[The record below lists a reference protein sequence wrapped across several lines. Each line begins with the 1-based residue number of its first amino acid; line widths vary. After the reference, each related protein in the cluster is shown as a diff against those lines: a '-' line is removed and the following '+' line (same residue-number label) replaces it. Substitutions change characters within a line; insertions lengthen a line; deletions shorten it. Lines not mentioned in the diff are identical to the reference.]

1 MSPGASADASIRAD
15 DHPSGVANYV
25 RRRPEETLLYRVL
38 QNHWRPFLADLEA
51 GSDGAPLPRFIVEEI
66 EAYLRCGILAHGF
79 LRVRCEEC
87 GESRVVGLSCKRRG
101 FCPSCIGRR
110 MSDTAAHL
118 VDRVL
123 PHVPTRQ
130 WVLTVPHALR
140 FRLAFDPALTG
151 RVLGHFVRAVSSW
164 LRRRAR
170 RLGIKGTLKTGAVT
184 VIQRFDSAL
193 GLNVH
198 YHSTFLDGVYSRQ
211 RTKGPGASGWE
222 LVFHPTPAPRDEE
235 VAAVV
240 TRVCRAVLKDEDP
253 AADPA
258 GRDGP
263 TLSSIAQASIGLRVA
278 TGARRGLAVRRR
290 GRGPPPQ
297 RRGGYEIKGRRCA
310 QIEGFNLHANTRIA
324 ANDRSGLE
332 NLCRYMGRPP
342 LSDDRLAETSDGNLS
357 LKLKRPW
364 SDGTTHL
371 ILSPTELIE
380 KLLPLVPRPRAHLT
394 ATTECWPRRRDGGP
408 WSYRWPSRPTHLSRF
423 HRRNTTI
430 PCLQPS
436 PAGVDGRR
444 GLSS

>member
-1 MSPGASADASIRAD
+1 VSS
-15 DHPSGVANYV
+15 
-25 RRRPEETLLYRVL
+25 
-38 QNHWRPFLADLEA
+38 
-51 GSDGAPLPRFIVEEI
+51 
-66 EAYLRCGILAHGF
+66 
-79 LRVRCEEC
+79 
-87 GESRVVGLSCKRRG
+87 
-101 FCPSCIGRR
+101 
-110 MSDTAAHL
+110 
-118 VDRVL
+118 
-123 PHVPTRQ
+123 
-130 WVLTVPHALR
+130 
-140 FRLAFDPALTG
+140 
-151 RVLGHFVRAVSSW
+151 GHFVRAVSSW

-198 YHSTFLDGVYSRQ
+198 HHSTFLDGVYSRQ
-211 RTKGPGASGWE
+211 RTKGPGAGGWE

-240 TRVCRAVLKDEDP
+240 TRVCRAVLNDDDP
-253 AADPA
+253 DADLA
-258 GRDGP
+258 GRDEP

-278 TGARRGLAVRRR
+278 TGSRRGLAVRRT
-290 GRGPPPQ
+290 GPGQPP
-297 RRGGYEIKGRRCA
+297 RRTVGYEIKGRRCA

-394 ATTECWPRRRDGGP
+394 RYHGLCGAQHNPCYAERLIMRSWVTGASRSLRVCGQFTAPRDLDG
-408 WSYRWPSRPTHLSRF
+408 
-423 HRRNTTI
+423 
-430 PCLQPS
+430 
-436 PAGVDGRR
+436 AA
-444 GLSS
+444 